1 MKGRHIKIKS
11 ILSTPAPAPILF
23 PREPLLTISCLSLR
37 HVPYKQAYIDTHH
50 CIFFLTQLNHN
61 YIIL

>member
-50 CIFFLTQLNHN
+50 CIFF
-61 YIIL
+61 